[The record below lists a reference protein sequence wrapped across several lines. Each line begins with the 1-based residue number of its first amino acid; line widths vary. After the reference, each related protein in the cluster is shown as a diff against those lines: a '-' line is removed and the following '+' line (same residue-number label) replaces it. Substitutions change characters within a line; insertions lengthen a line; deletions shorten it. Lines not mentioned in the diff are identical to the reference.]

1 MLEDLIVLA
10 VPLAI
15 PILLVASWLYNHKT
29 PSGDSGSGGAS
40 ASTKSTEE
48 TKKPDKLSDDQM
60 TSG

>member
-29 PSGDSGSGGAS
+29 PSGGSGSGGAS
-40 ASTKSTEE
+40 APTKSTEE